1 MPMDERKKKKRRKRL
16 TITAILAIFFIVL
29 SLGDFNMILTA
40 AEKNRTY
47 ESLAELNE
55 QNATSLRY
63 KIEKYF
69 STLEYASNLI
79 REMSLSLETTQ
90 RVLDNTFPEEVSEF
104 SYLKILDENGRSV
117 GESRDYSSENYFQ
130 EGMKGKRYIASMAAL
145 GRSAVQLSVPVYD
158 PDNNRVIG
166 VLCAGLPGENLNIF
180 NEIDRKQDEK
190 KFYITDSDGNYIVK
204 IADKDRSG
212 FNFFKDLESEE
223 LSMLLGRIKRQLQS
237 GSSVRFEIYGTS
249 SSERV
254 VVVTPVKNSNLYI
267 AVTVQGKDIT
277 RESGIYRKPVI
288 LLTAKII
295 LAVMMLAGVYLF
307 FQTED
312 KKYVRNL
319 NQTLLMNQETYRIAA
334 QSSDICIL
342 TYDVDTEQVE
352 FLNDKY
358 KDLGLDQPQLSVPVL
373 LKKIRQIN
381 PGTCAVIEE
390 MLKTAEEG
398 KPSGEGKFTV
408 HIGGK
413 LKYFTISV
421 TNLFDEAGK
430 VSRMVGKI
438 EDITANELNMRMLR
452 KEVGFRNTLLADCI
466 GYMIVDVNKDRIL
479 DCTYTIVS
487 KDSMDSYTY
496 TQHLETY
503 LSKRVQPV
511 FWNQITSKLSCE
523 GLMKEFEEQVYKD
536 SCEYLTSDSSGE
548 EKWTSCE
555 IHLQQSKENQDIVA
569 YLVFRNIDDSKRKQ
583 QNLEKMAEIDLL
595 TNTWN
600 RSAGTR
606 KIENI
611 LKTAPSEGCVHVFA
625 ISDLD
630 NFKSLNDKFGHMW
643 GDKALYETVL
653 IMKEHCR
660 SQDVICRLGGDE
672 FIIFLCNI
680 PYNVVEKNIA
690 TLSRKLHITYTKS
703 EENIQISASMG
714 AVVTNRAGC
723 TFKELYEGAD
733 SCLYKVKRSSKG
745 GYHISDKIY

>member
-1 MPMDERKKKKRRKRL
+1 MDKRKKKKRRKSL
-16 TITAILAIFFIVL
+16 IIAAILAIFFIVL
-29 SLGDFNMILTA
+29 SLGDFNMNLTA

-47 ESLAELNE
+47 DSLAELNE
-55 QNATSLRY
+55 QNAVSMRY
-63 KIEKYF
+63 KLEKYF

-79 REMSLSLETTQ
+79 REMTLSSETTQ

-117 GESRDYSSENYFQ
+117 GDSRDYSSENYFL

-145 GRSAVQLSVPVYD
+145 GRSTVQLSVPVYD
-158 PDNNRVIG
+158 ADHNKVTG
-166 VLCAGLPGENLNIF
+166 VLCGGFPGKNLDIF
-180 NEIDRKQDEK
+180 NEIDRKQDK
-190 KFYITDSDGNYIVK
+190 RNIYITDSDGNYIMK
-204 IADKDRSG
+204 IAGEDKSG
-212 FNFFKDLESEE
+212 FNLFKDLESEE
-223 LSMLLGRIKRQLQS
+223 LSVLLGRIETQLQS
-237 GSSVRFEIYGTS
+237 GSSAHFEIYGTS

-254 VVVTPVKNSNLYI
+254 AVVTPVKNYNLYI
-267 AVTVQGKDIT
+267 AVTVKGKDIT
-277 RESGIYRKPVI
+277 RESGIYQKPVI
-288 LLTAKII
+288 LLTVKIV
-295 LAVMMLAGVYLF
+295 LAVMILGGVYLF
-307 FQTED
+307 FQAED

-319 NQTLLMNQETYRIAA
+319 NQTLLMNQETYRITA
-334 QSSDICIL
+334 QSSDICIF

-352 FLNDKY
+352 FINDKY
-358 KDLGLDQPQLSVPVL
+358 KDLGLDQAQLNVPVL
-373 LKKIRQIN
+373 LKKIKQIN
-381 PGTCAVIEE
+381 PDTCAVLEE
-390 MLKTAEEG
+390 MLKTAEDG
-398 KPSGEGKFTV
+398 KASGEGKFTV
-408 HIGGK
+408 HIEAK
-413 LKYFTISV
+413 LRYFSISV
-421 TNLFDEAGK
+421 TNLFDETGK

-438 EDITANELNMRMLR
+438 EDITANELNMRKLR
-452 KEVGFRNTLLADCI
+452 KEVGFRNTLLADCM
-466 GYMIVDVNKDRIL
+466 GYMIVDVNKDCIL
-479 DCTYTIVS
+479 DCTYSIVS
-487 KDSMDSYTY
+487 KESMDSYTY
-496 TQHLETY
+496 TQLLETY

-511 FWNQITSKLSCE
+511 FWNQITSKLSRE
-523 GLMKEFEEQVYKD
+523 GLMRQFEKQVYKD

-555 IHLQQSKENQDIVA
+555 IHLEQSKENQDVVA

-600 RSAGTR
+600 RSAGTKR
-606 KIENI
+606 IENI
-611 LKTAPSEGCVHVFA
+611 LNTAPSEGCVHVFA

-680 PYNVVEKNIA
+680 PYDVVEKNISI
-690 TLSRKLHITYTKS
+690 LSRKLHITYTKS

-745 GYHISDKIY
+745 SYYISDKIY